1 MLYFVSNMEE
11 IKNMK
16 KTTISLA
23 VSLLVAT
30 GAFAGDKYRIFLG
43 AYSGPTVT
51 ELVSNVTPKLKGVEG
66 ISDVIAEKRGDKTF
80 VYVNVD
86 EEGESAAKALLPTV
100 REKSGINDAYCL
112 AVKRI
117 AGAKS
122 EAKPVK
128 AHVDEMLTS
137 LEEDKSKKVIDHNT
151 TVIPESNKTESNV
164 TLPVMPGI
172 VIIDDNKVEKNID
185 PIYPV
190 AKPEIKAEPKKKVVK
205 ENNITKKIQKAA
217 KDRKL
222 DPSFN
227 SVKIEKAKELS
238 EIVNT
243 KVEESPITPRPKDE
257 INNNLSEKKKKN
269 LKGDGYN
276 FYQIKKRVEKS
287 DEQDAKDFD
296 ALLKARLK
304 AHEQKQEQKNEVK

>member
-1 MLYFVSNMEE
+1 MLSFVSKYGGD
-11 IKNMK
+11 KNMRK
-16 KTTISLA
+16 VTISLA

-51 ELVSNVTPKLKGVEG
+51 ELISDVTPKLKNVDG
-66 ISDVIAEKRGDKTF
+66 ISEVVSEHRGDKTYVF
-80 VYVNVD
+80 VKVL
-86 EEGESAAKALLPTV
+86 EEGEAAARKLVPVV

-128 AHVDEMLTS
+128 AHINEMLNS

-151 TVIPESNKTESNV
+151 TVIPESNKTDSNL

-172 VIIDDNKVEKNID
+172 VIIDDNKEK
-185 PIYPV
+185 PAEV
-190 AKPEIKAEPKKKVVK
+190 KAEPKSKPKPAVKKVVK
-205 ENNITKKIQKAA
+205 A
-217 KDRKL
+217 KERKL
-222 DPSFN
+222 DPSFT

-238 EIVNT
+238 QIVGNT
-243 KVEESPITPRPKDE
+243 KVEEISPITPRPNKE
-257 INNNLSEKKKKN
+257 INDNLSEKKKN
-269 LKGDGYN
+269 LKGGDYN
-276 FYQIKKRVEKS
+276 FYQIKKKVEKT
-287 DEQDAKDFD
+287 DKEDAKDFD
-296 ALLKARLK
+296 ALLRARLK
-304 AHEQKQEQKNEVK
+304 AHEQKSQEEKTQTK

>member
-1 MLYFVSNMEE
+1 
-11 IKNMK
+11 MK
-16 KTTISLA
+16 KITISLA

-43 AYSGPTVT
+43 AYSGPTVD
-51 ELVSNVTPKLKGVEG
+51 EMVRDVTPKLKGVEG

-80 VYVNVD
+80 VYVNVY

-100 REKSGINDAYCL
+100 KEKSGISDAYCL

-122 EAKPVK
+122 EAKSAK

-137 LEEDKSKKVIDHNT
+137 LEGDKSKKVIDHNT

-172 VIIDDNKVEKNID
+172 VIIDDNKD
-185 PIYPV
+185 
-190 AKPEIKAEPKKKVVK
+190 KPAEAKAEPKPKPAPKPAVKKPVK
-205 ENNITKKIQKAA
+205 PKE
-217 KDRKL
+217 RKL
-222 DPSFN
+222 DPSFT

-238 EIVNT
+238 EIVGNT
-243 KVEESPITPRPKDE
+243 KVEEISPITPRPNKE
-257 INNNLSEKKKKN
+257 INDNLSEKKKKN

-304 AHEQKQEQKNEVK
+304 AHEQKKTQEEKAQTK

>member
-1 MLYFVSNMEE
+1 
-11 IKNMK
+11 MK
-16 KTTISLA
+16 KVTISLA

-43 AYSGPTVT
+43 AYSGPTVD
-51 ELVSNVTPKLKGVEG
+51 EMVKDVTPKLKGVEG

-86 EEGESAAKALLPTV
+86 QEGESAAKALLPTV
-100 REKSGINDAYCL
+100 KERSGVSDAYCL
-112 AVKRI
+112 AVKRM

-128 AHVDEMLTS
+128 AHVNEMLNS

-164 TLPVMPGI
+164 TLPIMPGI
-172 VIIDDNKVEKNID
+172 VIIDDNKEK
-185 PIYPV
+185 PAEV
-190 AKPEIKAEPKKKVVK
+190 KAEPKPKPKPAVKKPVK
-205 ENNITKKIQKAA
+205 PKE
-217 KDRKL
+217 RKL
-222 DPSFN
+222 DPSFT

-238 EIVNT
+238 QIVGNT
-243 KVEESPITPRPKDE
+243 KVEEISPITPRPNKE
-257 INNNLSEKKKKN
+257 INDNLSEKKKKN

-296 ALLKARLK
+296 ALLRARLK
-304 AHEQKQEQKNEVK
+304 AHEQKVQTEKAEAK

>member
-1 MLYFVSNMEE
+1 
-11 IKNMK
+11 MK
-16 KTTISLA
+16 KITVSLA

-43 AYSGPTVT
+43 AYSGPTV
-51 ELVSNVTPKLKGVEG
+51 EEMVKDVTPKLKGVEG

-80 VYVNVD
+80 VYVNVN

-100 REKSGINDAYCL
+100 KERSGINDAYCL
-112 AVKRI
+112 AVKRM

-128 AHVDEMLTS
+128 AHVDEMLNS
-137 LEEDKSKKVIDHNT
+137 LEKDKSSKVIDHNT
-151 TVIPESNKTESNV
+151 TIIPESNKTESNA

-172 VIIDDNKVEKNID
+172 VIIDDNKGNPAEVKPE
-185 PIYPV
+185 
-190 AKPEIKAEPKKKVVK
+190 AKPAPKPAPKPAVKKVVK
-205 ENNITKKIQKAA
+205 A
-217 KDRKL
+217 KERKL
-222 DPSFN
+222 DPSFT

-238 EIVNT
+238 EIVGNT
-243 KVEESPITPRPKDE
+243 KVEEISPITPRPNKE
-257 INNNLSEKKKKN
+257 INDNLSEKKKKN

-296 ALLKARLK
+296 ALLRARMK
-304 AHEQKQEQKNEVK
+304 AHEQKNQTEKTEAK

>member
-1 MLYFVSNMEE
+1 
-11 IKNMK
+11 MK
-16 KTTISLA
+16 KITISLA

-43 AYSGPTVT
+43 AYSGPTV
-51 ELVSNVTPKLKGVEG
+51 EEMVRDVTPKLKGVEG

-80 VYVNVD
+80 VYVNVN

-100 REKSGINDAYCL
+100 KEKSGVSDAYCL
-112 AVKRI
+112 AVKRM

-128 AHVDEMLTS
+128 AHVDEMLNS

-172 VIIDDNKVEKNID
+172 VIIDDNKEK
-185 PIYPV
+185 PAE
-190 AKPEIKAEPKKKVVK
+190 AKVEPKPKPKPAVKKPVK
-205 ENNITKKIQKAA
+205 PKE
-217 KDRKL
+217 RKL
-222 DPSFN
+222 DPSFT

-238 EIVNT
+238 QIVGNT
-243 KVEESPITPRPKDE
+243 KVEEISPITPRPKNE
-257 INNNLSEKKKKN
+257 LNENLSEKKKKN
-269 LKGDGYN
+269 LKGGDYN
-276 FYQIKKRVEKS
+276 FYQIKKKVEKS
-287 DEQDAKDFD
+287 DKEDAKDFD
-296 ALLKARLK
+296 ALLRARLK
-304 AHEQKQEQKNEVK
+304 AHEQKNHEEKTQTK

>member
-1 MLYFVSNMEE
+1 MRK
-11 IKNMK
+11 I
-16 KTTISLA
+16 TISLA

-43 AYSGPTVT
+43 AYSGPTV
-51 ELVSNVTPKLKGVEG
+51 EEMVRDVTPKLKGVEG

-80 VYVNVD
+80 VYVNVN

-100 REKSGINDAYCL
+100 KEKSGVSDAYCL
-112 AVKRI
+112 AVKRM

-122 EAKPVK
+122 EAKPAK

-137 LEEDKSKKVIDHNT
+137 LEGDKSKKVIDHNT
-151 TVIPESNKTESNV
+151 TVIPESNKTENNV

-172 VIIDDNKVEKNID
+172 VIINDNKEK
-185 PIYPV
+185 P
-190 AKPEIKAEPKKKVVK
+190 AEAKAEPKPKPTPKPAVKKPVK
-205 ENNITKKIQKAA
+205 PKE
-217 KDRKL
+217 RKL
-222 DPSFN
+222 DPSFT

-238 EIVNT
+238 EIVGNT
-243 KVEESPITPRPKDE
+243 KVEEISPITPRPKDE

-276 FYQIKKRVEKS
+276 FYQIKKKVEKS
-287 DEQDAKDFD
+287 DKEDAKDFD
-296 ALLKARLK
+296 ALLRARLK
-304 AHEQKQEQKNEVK
+304 AHEQKNQENKEQTK

>member
-1 MLYFVSNMEE
+1 MKFKYKRVIFLFKHGGD
-11 IKNMK
+11 KNMRK
-16 KTTISLA
+16 ITISLA

-43 AYSGPTVT
+43 AYSGPTV
-51 ELVSNVTPKLKGVEG
+51 EEMVRDVTPKLKEVEG

-80 VYVNVD
+80 VYVNVN

-100 REKSGINDAYCL
+100 KEKSGVSDAYCL
-112 AVKRI
+112 AVKRM

-122 EAKPVK
+122 ETKPVK
-128 AHVDEMLTS
+128 AHVDEMLSS
-137 LEEDKSKKVIDHNT
+137 LEKDKSNKVIDHNT

-172 VIIDDNKVEKNID
+172 VIVDDNKEK
-185 PIYPV
+185 PAEV
-190 AKPEIKAEPKKKVVK
+190 KAEPKPKPKPAVKKPVKPK
-205 ENNITKKIQKAA
+205 EN
-217 KDRKL
+217 KL
-222 DPSFN
+222 DPSFK

-238 EIVNT
+238 QIVGNT
-243 KVEESPITPRPKDE
+243 KVEEISPITPRPKNE
-257 INNNLSEKKKKN
+257 LNENLSEKKKKN

-296 ALLKARLK
+296 ALLRARMK
-304 AHEQKQEQKNEVK
+304 AHEQKVQTEKAEAK

>member
-1 MLYFVSNMEE
+1 MRKV
-11 IKNMK
+11 
-16 KTTISLA
+16 TISLA

-43 AYSGPTVT
+43 AYSGPTV
-51 ELVSNVTPKLKGVEG
+51 EEMVRDVTPKLKGVEG

-86 EEGESAAKALLPTV
+86 QEGESAAKALLPTV
-100 REKSGINDAYCL
+100 KEKSGVSDAYCL
-112 AVKRI
+112 AVKRM
-117 AGAKS
+117 AGAKN
-122 EAKPVK
+122 ETKPVK
-128 AHVDEMLTS
+128 AHVNEMLNS

-172 VIIDDNKVEKNID
+172 VIVDDNKEK
-185 PIYPV
+185 PAEVKPAPKPAPKPAVKKPV
-190 AKPEIKAEPKKKVVK
+190 KPK
-205 ENNITKKIQKAA
+205 E
-217 KDRKL
+217 RKL
-222 DPSFN
+222 DPSFT

-238 EIVNT
+238 EIVGNT
-243 KVEESPITPRPKDE
+243 KVEEISPITPRPNKE
-257 INNNLSEKKKKN
+257 INDNLSEKKKKN

-304 AHEQKQEQKNEVK
+304 AHEQKNQENKEQVK